1 MLRQLGVTRRERV
14 LVVGDNLSTDIRG
27 ALDCGLPAAWYNPRG
42 LPNTTPWTPRWTISD
57 YTQLEELVLAQP
69 SPLL

>member
-14 LVVGDNLSTDIRG
+14 LVAGDNLSTDIQG
-27 ALDCGLPAAWYNPRG
+27 ALDCS
-42 LPNTTPWTPRWTISD
+42 LPNTTTPWTPRWTISD